1 MSARTVNPE
10 KYSSQANLLLLGT
23 DREKKRLER
32 SYSKNIEIHES
43 ITGCTKAVNP
53 ECRNS

>member
-10 KYSSQANLLLLGT
+10 KYSTNANLLLLGT
-23 DREKKRLER
+23 DREIKKLER
-32 SYSKNIEIHES
+32 SQSKNIELHES
-43 ITGCTKAVNP
+43 ITGCSKAVNP